1 MTILCYINEK
11 ECCLSVKVKN
21 ILKRLGRRL
30 SILICLLLDD
40 TVMHLLYFLLLKILR
55 VLILPLNKSFKI
67 TLAYW
72 DGK

>member
-67 TLAYW
+67 SLAYW

>member
-11 ECCLSVKVKN
+11 ECLSVKVNN

-55 VLILPLNKSFKI
+55 VFILPLNKSFKI